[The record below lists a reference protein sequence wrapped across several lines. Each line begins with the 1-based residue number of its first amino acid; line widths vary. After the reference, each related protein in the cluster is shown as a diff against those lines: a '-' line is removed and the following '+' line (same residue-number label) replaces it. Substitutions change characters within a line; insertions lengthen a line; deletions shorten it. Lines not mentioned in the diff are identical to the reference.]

1 MECQQYENQIPQK
14 NWATIMQEK
23 LYFLS
28 RASLRRKPIP
38 IFKIKEMSAKS
49 KQPKVSNDNRRSELN
64 NIIKSSSNES
74 LRSPFIVESSVGTN
88 NHNGSDVHLDNL
100 DTEDFL
106 TQITNQTLTIRKS

>member
-1 MECQQYENQIPQK
+1 MECQQYENQIPKK

-23 LYFLS
+23 LFFLS

-64 NIIKSSSNES
+64 NINKSSSNES

-88 NHNGSDVHLDNL
+88 NHNDSDVHLDNL

-106 TQITNQTLTIRKS
+106 TQIANQTLTIRKS